1 MIGTEL
7 GGRYVIERAL
17 GRGGMGNVYQALDR
31 QLGRRVAV
39 KLLHDE
45 RSDPSATER
54 FVREARSAASLEHPH
69 ACRLYELGEHEGQT
83 FLVMELLEGELLS
96 ERLLRGALPAA
107 EATEVLLPLME
118 AVSALHGAGL
128 IHRDLKPS
136 NVFLTAQGVKLLDF
150 GLARHIHPE
159 AALTAPSL
167 TMAGAVAGT
176 LRYMAPEQVTGDPV
190 DERTDVFALGV
201 MFYEMLTG
209 RVPFNAETNVDW
221 LNAVLKDDP
230 QPLGRPDLERIEPVI
245 KRALERRSVDRF
257 PSVEEMSAALS
268 SAVGADPVTSSSAS
282 SPSPAIQPN
291 TIVVLPFRPLQ
302 ADPEVAFLQHGVP
315 DGLTAALS
323 SAKRWRVLSSREA
336 MRFDDAADAVSIGR
350 ELGAGLLVTGTFLRG
365 GSQVRVTAQL
375 VSADGGDVRWSQ
387 TTEHEFADVIALQDD
402 ICRQIMAGLPS
413 AEPSA
418 PGQGA
423 EDPAER

>member
-7 GGRYVIERAL
+7 GGRYVVEGAL
-17 GRGGMGNVYQALDR
+17 GRGGMGHVYQALDR

-69 ACRLYELGEHEGQT
+69 ACRLYELGEHQGQT

-96 ERLLRGALPAA
+96 ERLQRGALPLA
-107 EATEVLLPLME
+107 EAMEVLLPLMD
-118 AVSALHGAGL
+118 AVSALHRAGL

-150 GLARHIHPE
+150 GLARHTRPE
-159 AALTAPSL
+159 AAVTAPSL

-209 RVPFNAETNVDW
+209 HIPFNAETNVDW
-221 LNAVLKDDP
+221 LNAVLKEDP
-230 QPLGRPDLERIEPVI
+230 QPLGQPGLEQVEPVI
-245 KRALERRSVDRF
+245 RRALERRSADRYA
-257 PSVEEMSAALS
+257 SVAEMSAALAS
-268 SAVGADPVTSSSAS
+268 TVTPDAARPSRPSPAS
-282 SPSPAIQPN
+282 SPSADGQPD
-291 TIVVLPFRPLQ
+291 TIVVLPFRQLQ

-323 SAKRWRVLSSREA
+323 SSTRWRVLSSREA
-336 MRFDDAADAVSIGR
+336 MRFDEAADTVSIGR
-350 ELGAGLLVTGTFLRG
+350 ELGAGFLLTGTFLRG
-365 GSQVRVTAQL
+365 GPQVPRHRAARLSRRRGRAVVADHPARV
-375 VSADGGDVRWSQ
+375 
-387 TTEHEFADVIALQDD
+387 
-402 ICRQIMAGLPS
+402 CRRDRVAGRDLSPDHGRPPVGS
-413 AEPSA
+413 
-418 PGQGA
+418 G
-423 EDPAER
+423 RRC